1 MLQLRV
7 MKLTKAEFLDKQQAN
22 TLRVAFVGM
31 SNIGKSRLAKDL
43 ERKGGWTRFDID
55 KQIGQTMDL
64 GDLRNMAAYLGFPT
78 SPTYLERE
86 KEFLEK
92 EEIETRRALEW
103 LDTVDSSNEYAPTN
117 IVLDTT
123 GSVVYLK
130 PAIIRE
136 IKKRFLVV
144 HVGTSAKDV
153 DELFHTYKE
162 TPKPVVWHGMYKQA
176 PHSDLLGLSTPES
189 EAQKDLEYSYRALL
203 ADRLM
208 RYTLMADVT
217 INRFLLYKPK
227 TVPEMLK
234 AIEKSL

>member
-1 MLQLRV
+1 
-7 MKLTKAEFLDKQQAN
+7 MKLTKAEFQVKLNSNK
-22 TLRVAFVGM
+22 LRLAFVGM

-55 KQIGQTMDL
+55 KQIGETMDL

-78 SPTYLERE
+78 SPTYAERE
-86 KEFLEK
+86 KEFLIK
-92 EEIETRRALEW
+92 EEEQTLRALEF
-103 LDTVDSSNEYAPTN
+103 LDQVDASEDYAPTN

-130 PAIIRE
+130 PSTIRE
-136 IKKRFLVV
+136 LKKRFLVV

-153 DELFHTYKE
+153 DELFETYKNN
-162 TPKPVVWHGMYKQA
+162 PKPVVWHGMYKEA
-176 PHSDLLGLSTPES
+176 PSGSDFLDINTAD
-189 EAQKDLEYSYRALL
+189 AQTQKNVEYSYRSLL

-227 TVPEMLK
+227 TVPDMLK
-234 AIEKSL
+234 AIEKAL

>member
-1 MLQLRV
+1 MHLSR
-7 MKLTKAEFLDKQQAN
+7 KEFQDRLANN
-22 TLRVAFVGM
+22 TLRIAFIGM

-55 KQIGQTMDL
+55 KQIGETFDL
-64 GDLRNMAAYLGFPT
+64 GDLRTMAAYLGFPT
-78 SPTYLERE
+78 SDTYAERE
-86 KEFLEK
+86 AEFLAR
-92 EEIETRRALEW
+92 EESETMRALEW
-103 LDTVDSSNEYAPTN
+103 LDTVSGNTEYAPTN

-123 GSVVYLK
+123 GSIVYLSPK
-130 PAIIRE
+130 LIRE

-153 DELFHTYKE
+153 DELFQTYKN
-162 TPKPVVWHGMYKQA
+162 TPKPVVWHGMYRSA
-176 PHSDLLGLSTPES
+176 PKGTDLLGLSTA
-189 EAQKDLEYSYRALL
+189 EADTQKDLEFSYRALL

-227 TVPEMLK
+227 TVPELLK
-234 AIEKSL
+234 AIEKAL

>member
-1 MLQLRV
+1 
-7 MKLTKAEFLDKQQAN
+7 MKLSKQEFQHHMTN
-22 TLRVAFVGM
+22 STLRIAFVGM

-78 SPTYLERE
+78 SATYAERE
-86 KEFLEK
+86 EEFLRK
-92 EEIETRRALEW
+92 EEAETMRALEW
-103 LDTVDSSNEYAPTN
+103 LDTVSASTEYAPTN

-123 GSVVYLK
+123 GSVVYLSK
-130 PAIIRE
+130 KVIGE

-153 DELFHTYKE
+153 DELFQTYKE
-162 TPKPVVWHGMYKQA
+162 TPKPVVWHGMYRSA
-176 PHSDLLGLSTPES
+176 PAGTDLLGMSTAEAD
-189 EAQKDLEYSYRALL
+189 AQKDLEFSYRTLL

-227 TVPEMLK
+227 TVAEMLK
-234 AIEKSL
+234 AIEKAL

>member
-1 MLQLRV
+1 
-7 MKLTKAEFLDKQQAN
+7 MKLTKAEFQQQQAAN

-78 SPTYLERE
+78 SPTYAERE
-86 KEFLEK
+86 KEFLAK
-92 EEIETRRALEW
+92 EEVETRRAIEW
-103 LDTVDSSNEYAPTN
+103 LDAAEASTEYAPTN

-123 GSVVYLK
+123 GSVVYLA
-130 PAIIRE
+130 PATIRE

-153 DELFHTYKE
+153 DELFQTYKE
-162 TPKPVVWHGMYKQA
+162 TPKPVVWHGMYREA
-176 PHSDLLGLSTPES
+176 PKGTDLLGLSTAEA

-227 TVPEMLK
+227 TVADMLK
-234 AIEKSL
+234 AIEKAL